1 MEHKLV
7 LNFFGKNPSILKK
20 FLLINF
26 IIFSVI
32 GLFTVFYLIAIEPN
46 LVKKKTSKHAQIIDN
61 TINHI
66 ERLNI
71 KFEKDEISRFLLSTR
86 FLFQSLDRV
95 QFFDNDLNLL
105 GDTNVLDLDPRSFS
119 KKFKV
124 TELEIGEIEAKSKLD
139 KGSKKIQTQNEI
151 FKIENI
157 ILKYKTSRNFGNPF
171 TVNSKINNNYIVS
184 TIKNVNIKD
193 KNLGYLV
200 ISELSN
206 EIIIAV
212 EERKNFILR
221 TVLAVALVIFVFSIF
236 LNKYFLRPIKS
247 LVDYT
252 KSIKDKDIKT
262 DTIEKFFKRKDEVGL
277 LSNSLNSMTQDLYKR
292 INIAETFSTDLTHE
306 IRNPLASL
314 KGASELLD
322 TTNEP
327 EKRSKLLKIISH
339 DIIRIERLITDYS
352 QMLKDEAALSREKM
366 KKIDVTSIA
375 RSVIDDFNNDL
386 LNSKKNIKI
395 KFDTISDNKTK
406 PNILGVEGRVEQ
418 VLANLLDN
426 SISFSPPNSEI
437 KVLVKSEDRIVNLAV
452 EDQGSGFNEKD
463 IGKIFNRFYSNR
475 PEKFGEHTGL
485 GLNIVKNIIELHGGT
500 INALNNTK
508 GTGARININFPEY
521 SV

>member
-1 MEHKLV
+1 MERKLV

-46 LVKKKTSKHAQIIDN
+46 LIKKKTSKHIQIIDN

-119 KKFKV
+119 KKFEV

-139 KGSKKIQTQNEI
+139 KVSKKIQTQNEI

-157 ILKYKTSRNFGNPF
+157 ILKYKTSRNFGNPL

-221 TVLAVALVIFVFSIF
+221 TVLAV
-236 LNKYFLRPIKS
+236 
-247 LVDYT
+247 
-252 KSIKDKDIKT
+252 
-262 DTIEKFFKRKDEVGL
+262 
-277 LSNSLNSMTQDLYKR
+277 
-292 INIAETFSTDLTHE
+292 E
-306 IRNPLASL
+306 IGRASC
-314 KGASELLD
+314 
-322 TTNEP
+322 
-327 EKRSKLLKIISH
+327 R
-339 DIIRIERLITDYS
+339 ER
-352 QMLKDEAALSREKM
+352 
-366 KKIDVTSIA
+366 V
-375 RSVIDDFNNDL
+375 
-386 LNSKKNIKI
+386 
-395 KFDTISDNKTK
+395 
-406 PNILGVEGRVEQ
+406 
-418 VLANLLDN
+418 
-426 SISFSPPNSEI
+426 
-437 KVLVKSEDRIVNLAV
+437 
-452 EDQGSGFNEKD
+452 
-463 IGKIFNRFYSNR
+463 
-475 PEKFGEHTGL
+475 
-485 GLNIVKNIIELHGGT
+485 
-500 INALNNTK
+500 
-508 GTGARININFPEY
+508 
-521 SV
+521 

>member
-1 MEHKLV
+1 MERKLA

-20 FLLINF
+20 FLFINF
-26 IIFSVI
+26 IIFSAI
-32 GLFTVFYLIAIEPN
+32 SLLTIFYLIAIEPN
-46 LVKKKTSKHAQIIDN
+46 LVKKKSSEHIQIIDN

-71 KFEKDEISRFLLSTR
+71 KFEKNEIARFLLSTR

-95 QFFDNDLNLL
+95 QFFNNDLNLL

-124 TELEIGEIEAKSKLD
+124 TELEIGEIEEKSNL
-139 KGSKKIQTQNEI
+139 GESSKKIKKKNKI
-151 FKIENI
+151 FKIENA
-157 ILKYKTSRNFGNPF
+157 ILKYKTSKNFGNPF
-171 TVNSKINNNYIVS
+171 TINNKINNNYIVS
-184 TIKNVNIKD
+184 TIKNVNIKGKD
-193 KNLGYLV
+193 LGYLV

-221 TVLAVALVIFVFSIF
+221 TVLAVALVIFIFSIF
-236 LNKYFLRPIKS
+236 LNKYFLRPIKG

-252 KSIKDKDIKT
+252 KAIKNKDVETDVIK
-262 DTIEKFFKRKDEVGL
+262 KFLKRRDEVGQ
-277 LSNSLNSMTQDLYKR
+277 LSNSLNDMTQDLYKR

-322 TTNEP
+322 TTDEP

-339 DIIRIERLITDYS
+339 DVQRIERLITDYS

-366 KKIDVTSIA
+366 KKIAVIPIVK
-375 RSVIDDFNNDL
+375 SVIDDFNIDL

-395 KFDTISDNKTK
+395 KFDAISDNKTK
-406 PNILGVEGRVEQ
+406 PNILGVENRVEQ

-437 KVLVKSEDRIVNLAV
+437 KVLVKSEDKKVKLAV
-452 EDQGSGFNEKD
+452 EDQGPGFNEKN
-463 IGKIFNRFYSNR
+463 IEQIFNRFYSNR

-485 GLNIVKNIIELHGGT
+485 GLNIVKNIIELHGGS
-500 INALNNTK
+500 IKASNNTR
-508 GTGARININFPEY
+508 GIGAKININFPEY

>member
-1 MEHKLV
+1 MP
-7 LNFFGKNPSILKK
+7 NFFGKNPSILKK

-32 GLFTVFYLIAIEPN
+32 VLLTIFYLMAIEPS
-46 LVKKKTSKHAQIIDN
+46 LVKKKSSDHIQIIDN
-61 TINHI
+61 TIHHI

-71 KFEKDEISRFLLSTR
+71 RFEKNEIARFLFSTR

-119 KKFKV
+119 KKFEV
-124 TELEIGEIEAKSKLD
+124 TELKIGEIETESNLGKS
-139 KGSKKIQTQNEI
+139 SKKNQKKNKI
-151 FKIENI
+151 FKIENV
-157 ILKYKTSRNFGNPF
+157 ILKYKTSKNFGNPF
-171 TVNSKINNNYIVS
+171 TINSTINNNYIVS
-184 TIKNVNIKD
+184 TIKNVNIKG

-236 LNKYFLRPIKS
+236 LNQYLLSPIKS

-252 KSIKDKDIKT
+252 KSIKDKDVKT
-262 DTIEKFFKRKDEVGL
+262 DTIEKFLKRKDEVGL
-277 LSNSLNSMTQDLYKR
+277 LSNSLNDMTQDLYKK

-322 TTNEP
+322 TTDDP

-339 DIIRIERLITDYS
+339 DVQRIERLITDYS

-366 KKIDVTSIA
+366 KKIDVISIVK
-375 RSVIDDFNNDL
+375 SVIDDFNNDL
-386 LNSKKNIKI
+386 LNSNKNIKI
-395 KFDTISDNKTK
+395 KLDTISDNKTK
-406 PNILGVEGRVEQ
+406 PNILGVENRVEQ

-437 KVLVKSEDRIVNLAV
+437 KVLVKSKDKIVKLAV
-452 EDQGSGFNEKD
+452 EDQGPGFNEKN
-463 IGKIFNRFYSNR
+463 IEQIFNRFYSNR

-485 GLNIVKNIIELHGGT
+485 GLNIVKHIIELHGGS
-500 INALNNTK
+500 INASNNTK
-508 GTGARININFPEY
+508 GIGAKININFPEY
-521 SV
+521 SI

>member
-1 MEHKLV
+1 MERKLV

-20 FLLINF
+20 FILINF
-26 IIFSVI
+26 IIFSAI
-32 GLFTVFYLIAIEPN
+32 GLITIFYLMAIEPS
-46 LVKKKTSKHAQIIDN
+46 LVKKKSSDHIQIIDN

-71 KFEKDEISRFLLSTR
+71 KFEKNEITKFLLSTR

-95 QFFDNDLNLL
+95 QFFDNDLNLI

-119 KKFKV
+119 KKFEV
-124 TELEIGEIEAKSKLD
+124 TEFEIGEIEAESNL
-139 KGSKKIQTQNEI
+139 GRSSKKIQTQNKI
-151 FKIENI
+151 FKIEKI
-157 ILKYKTSRNFGNPF
+157 ILKYKISKNFGNPF
-171 TVNSKINNNYIVS
+171 TINNKINNNYIVS
-184 TIKNVNIKD
+184 TIKNVNIKN

-221 TVLAVALVIFVFSIF
+221 TVLAVALVIFIFSVF

-252 KSIKDKDIKT
+252 KAIKNKDVET
-262 DTIEKFFKRKDEVGL
+262 DTIEKFLKRRDEVGQ
-277 LSNSLNSMTQDLYKR
+277 LSNSLNDMTQDLYKR

-322 TTNEP
+322 TTDEP

-339 DIIRIERLITDYS
+339 DVQRIERLITDYS

-366 KKIDVTSIA
+366 KKIDIISVVK
-375 RSVIDDFNNDL
+375 SVIDDFNNDL

-395 KFDTISDNKTK
+395 KFDAISDNKTK
-406 PNILGVEGRVEQ
+406 PNILGVESRVEQ

-426 SISFSPPNSEI
+426 SISFSPANSEI
-437 KVLVKSEDRIVNLAV
+437 KVLVKSEDKKVNLAV

-463 IGKIFNRFYSNR
+463 IDKIFNRFYSNR
-475 PEKFGEHTGL
+475 PKKFGEHTGL

-500 INALNNTK
+500 INALNNDK
-508 GTGARININFPEY
+508 GIGAKININFPEY

>member
-7 LNFFGKNPSILKK
+7 LHFFGKNSSILKK

-26 IIFSVI
+26 VIFSVI
-32 GLFTVFYLIAIEPN
+32 GLFTMLYLMAIEPS
-46 LVKKKTSKHAQIIDN
+46 LVKKKSSRHIQIIDN

-95 QFFDNDLNLL
+95 QFFDNDLILL
-105 GDTNVLDLDPRSFS
+105 ADTNVLDLDPRSFS
-119 KKFKV
+119 KKFKI
-124 TELEIGEIEAKSKLD
+124 TELQIGEIETESKLGKD
-139 KGSKKIQTQNEI
+139 LKKIQTQNET
-151 FKIENI
+151 FKIKNV
-157 ILKYKTSRNFGNPF
+157 ILKYEISRNFGNPF
-171 TVNSKINNNYIVS
+171 TVNSKTNNNYIVS
-184 TIKNVNIKD
+184 TIKNVNIKN

-221 TVLAVALVIFVFSIF
+221 TALAVVLVIFVFSIF

-252 KSIKDKDIKT
+252 KSIKDKNIKT
-262 DTIEKFFKRKDEVGL
+262 DTIEKFLKRKDEVGL

-292 INIAETFSTDLTHE
+292 IKIAETFSTDLTHE

-322 TTNEP
+322 TTNES

-339 DIIRIERLITDYS
+339 DILRIERLITDYS

-366 KKIDVTSIA
+366 KKIDIISIA
-375 RSVIDDFNNDL
+375 RSVIDDFNSDL

-395 KFDTISDNKTK
+395 KLDTIFDNKTK
-406 PNILGVEGRVEQ
+406 PNILGVESRVEQ

-437 KVLVKSEDRIVNLAV
+437 KVLVKSKDRMVNLTV

-463 IGKIFNRFYSNR
+463 VDKIFNRFYSNR

-485 GLNIVKNIIELHGGT
+485 GLNIVKNIVELHGGN

-508 GTGARININFPEY
+508 GTGAKINISFPEY

>member
-1 MEHKLV
+1 MP
-7 LNFFGKNPSILKK
+7 NFFGKNPSILKK

-32 GLFTVFYLIAIEPN
+32 VLLTIFYLMAIEPS
-46 LVKKKTSKHAQIIDN
+46 LVKKKSSDHIQIIDN

-71 KFEKDEISRFLLSTR
+71 RFEKNEIAKFLLSTR

-119 KKFKV
+119 KKFEV
-124 TELEIGEIEAKSKLD
+124 TELEIGEIEAESNLGKS
-139 KGSKKIQTQNEI
+139 SKKIQKKNKI

-157 ILKYKTSRNFGNPF
+157 ILKYKTSKNFGNPF
-171 TVNSKINNNYIVS
+171 TINSKINNNYIVS
-184 TIKNVNIKD
+184 TIKNVNIKG

-221 TVLAVALVIFVFSIF
+221 TVLAVALVILIFSIF
-236 LNKYFLRPIKS
+236 LNKYLLRPIKS

-252 KSIKDKDIKT
+252 KSIKDKDVKT
-262 DTIEKFFKRKDEVGL
+262 DTIEKFLIRKDEVGL
-277 LSNSLNSMTQDLYKR
+277 LSNSLNDMTQDLYKR

-322 TTNEP
+322 TTDEP

-339 DIIRIERLITDYS
+339 DVQRIERLITDYS

-366 KKIDVTSIA
+366 KKIDVTSIV

-386 LNSKKNIKI
+386 LNSKKNINI

-406 PNILGVEGRVEQ
+406 PNILGVENRVEQ

-437 KVLVKSEDRIVNLAV
+437 KVLVKSKDKIVKLAV
-452 EDQGSGFNEKD
+452 EDQGPGFNEKN
-463 IGKIFNRFYSNR
+463 IEQIFNRFYSNR

-485 GLNIVKNIIELHGGT
+485 GLNIVKHIIELHGGS
-500 INALNNTK
+500 INASNNTK
-508 GTGARININFPEY
+508 GIGAKININFPEY

>member
-1 MEHKLV
+1 MP
-7 LNFFGKNPSILKK
+7 NFFGKNPSILKK

-26 IIFSVI
+26 IVFSVI
-32 GLFTVFYLIAIEPN
+32 VLLTIFYLMAIEPS
-46 LVKKKTSKHAQIIDN
+46 LVKKKSSDHIQIIDN
-61 TINHI
+61 TIHHI

-71 KFEKDEISRFLLSTR
+71 RFEKNEIARFLFSTR

-119 KKFKV
+119 KKFEV
-124 TELEIGEIEAKSKLD
+124 TELKIGEIETESNLVKS
-139 KGSKKIQTQNEI
+139 SKKNQKKNKI
-151 FKIENI
+151 FKIENV
-157 ILKYKTSRNFGNPF
+157 ILKYKTSKNFGNPF
-171 TVNSKINNNYIVS
+171 TINSTINNNYIVS
-184 TIKNVNIKD
+184 TIKNVNIKG

-236 LNKYFLRPIKS
+236 LNQYLLSPIKS

-252 KSIKDKDIKT
+252 KSIKDKDVKT
-262 DTIEKFFKRKDEVGL
+262 DTIEKFLKRKDEVGL
-277 LSNSLNSMTQDLYKR
+277 LSNSLNDMTQDLYKK

-322 TTNEP
+322 TTDDP

-339 DIIRIERLITDYS
+339 DVQRIERLITDYS

-366 KKIDVTSIA
+366 KKIDVISIVK
-375 RSVIDDFNNDL
+375 SVIDDFNNDL
-386 LNSKKNIKI
+386 LNSNKNIKI
-395 KFDTISDNKTK
+395 KLDTISDNKTK
-406 PNILGVEGRVEQ
+406 PNILGVENRVEQ

-437 KVLVKSEDRIVNLAV
+437 KVLVKSKDKIVKLAV
-452 EDQGSGFNEKD
+452 EDQGPGFNEKN
-463 IGKIFNRFYSNR
+463 IEQIFNRFYSNR

-485 GLNIVKNIIELHGGT
+485 GLNIVKHIIELHGGS
-500 INALNNTK
+500 INASNNTK
-508 GTGARININFPEY
+508 GIGAKININFPEY
-521 SV
+521 SI

>member
-1 MEHKLV
+1 
-7 LNFFGKNPSILKK
+7 
-20 FLLINF
+20 
-26 IIFSVI
+26 
-32 GLFTVFYLIAIEPN
+32 
-46 LVKKKTSKHAQIIDN
+46 
-61 TINHI
+61 
-66 ERLNI
+66 
-71 KFEKDEISRFLLSTR
+71 
-86 FLFQSLDRV
+86 
-95 QFFDNDLNLL
+95 
-105 GDTNVLDLDPRSFS
+105 
-119 KKFKV
+119 
-124 TELEIGEIEAKSKLD
+124 
-139 KGSKKIQTQNEI
+139 
-151 FKIENI
+151 
-157 ILKYKTSRNFGNPF
+157 
-171 TVNSKINNNYIVS
+171 
-184 TIKNVNIKD
+184 
-193 KNLGYLV
+193 
-200 ISELSN
+200 
-206 EIIIAV
+206 
-212 EERKNFILR
+212 
-221 TVLAVALVIFVFSIF
+221 
-236 LNKYFLRPIKS
+236 
-247 LVDYT
+247 
-252 KSIKDKDIKT
+252 
-262 DTIEKFFKRKDEVGL
+262 
-277 LSNSLNSMTQDLYKR
+277 MTQDLYKR

-437 KVLVKSEDRIVNLAV
+437 KVLVKSEDRTVNLAV

-463 IGKIFNRFYSNR
+463 IDKIFNRFYSNR

-508 GTGARININFPEY
+508 GTGAKININFPEY

>member
-1 MEHKLV
+1 M

-32 GLFTVFYLIAIEPN
+32 VLLTIFYLMAIEPS
-46 LVKKKTSKHAQIIDN
+46 LVKKKSSDHIQIIDN
-61 TINHI
+61 TISHI

-71 KFEKDEISRFLLSTR
+71 RFEKNEIAKFLLSTR

-119 KKFKV
+119 KKFEV
-124 TELEIGEIEAKSKLD
+124 TELEIGEIEAESNLGKS
-139 KGSKKIQTQNEI
+139 SKKIQKKNKI

-157 ILKYKTSRNFGNPF
+157 ILKYKTSKNFGNPF
-171 TVNSKINNNYIVS
+171 TINSTINNNYIVS
-184 TIKNVNIKD
+184 TIKNVNIKG

-221 TVLAVALVIFVFSIF
+221 TVLAVALVIFIFSIF

-252 KSIKDKDIKT
+252 KSIKDKDVKT
-262 DTIEKFFKRKDEVGL
+262 DTIEKFLKRKDEVGL
-277 LSNSLNSMTQDLYKR
+277 LSNSLNDMTQDLYKK

-322 TTNEP
+322 TTDEP

-339 DIIRIERLITDYS
+339 DVQRIERLITDYS

-366 KKIDVTSIA
+366 KKIDVISIVK
-375 RSVIDDFNNDL
+375 SVIDDFNNDL
-386 LNSKKNIKI
+386 LNSNKNIKI
-395 KFDTISDNKTK
+395 KLDTISDNKTK
-406 PNILGVEGRVEQ
+406 PNILGVENRVEQ

-437 KVLVKSEDRIVNLAV
+437 KVLVKSKDKIVKLAV
-452 EDQGSGFNEKD
+452 EDQGPGFNEKN
-463 IGKIFNRFYSNR
+463 IEQIFNRFYSNR

-485 GLNIVKNIIELHGGT
+485 GLNIVKHIIELHGGS
-500 INALNNTK
+500 INASNNTK
-508 GTGARININFPEY
+508 GIGAKININFPEY
-521 SV
+521 SI

>member
-1 MEHKLV
+1 MERKLV
-7 LNFFGKNPSILKK
+7 LNFFGKDPSILKK

-46 LVKKKTSKHAQIIDN
+46 LVKKKTLKHIQIINN
-61 TINHI
+61 TIHHI

-124 TELEIGEIEAKSKLD
+124 TELKIGEIEAKSKLD
-139 KGSKKIQTQNEI
+139 KGSKKIQTQDEI

-184 TIKNVNIKD
+184 TIKNVDIKD

-236 LNKYFLRPIKS
+236 LNQYLLRPIKS

-252 KSIKDKDIKT
+252 KSIKNKDVKME
-262 DTIEKFFKRKDEVGL
+262 TIEKYLKRKDELGL
-277 LSNSLNSMTQDLYKR
+277 LSNSLNDMTQDLHKR
-292 INIAETFSTDLTHE
+292 INI
-306 IRNPLASL
+306 
-314 KGASELLD
+314 
-322 TTNEP
+322 
-327 EKRSKLLKIISH
+327 
-339 DIIRIERLITDYS
+339 
-352 QMLKDEAALSREKM
+352 
-366 KKIDVTSIA
+366 
-375 RSVIDDFNNDL
+375 
-386 LNSKKNIKI
+386 LN
-395 KFDTISDNKTK
+395 
-406 PNILGVEGRVEQ
+406 
-418 VLANLLDN
+418 
-426 SISFSPPNSEI
+426 
-437 KVLVKSEDRIVNLAV
+437 
-452 EDQGSGFNEKD
+452 
-463 IGKIFNRFYSNR
+463 
-475 PEKFGEHTGL
+475 H
-485 GLNIVKNIIELHGGT
+485 LH
-500 INALNNTK
+500 
-508 GTGARININFPEY
+508 R
-521 SV
+521 